1 VDFANPVNE
10 EMNQSTLVYSHQTP
24 PTGRNAYQFCCIHI
38 TRCISNKDARRIIPD
53 HSSEAAASVHKRRTF
68 STLRING
75 GNEVCLNPG
84 KTLQFHP
91 AALGDTNSAKN
102 PTEVYSQRHPHER
115 PSNFS
120 PATWQ
125 LIVTFALWIVFTVLP
140 ISTVTAGDSV
150 LITVALDAFI
160 SGFPV

>member
-1 VDFANPVNE
+1 
-10 EMNQSTLVYSHQTP
+10 M
-24 PTGRNAYQFCCIHI
+24 
-38 TRCISNKDARRIIPD
+38 
-53 HSSEAAASVHKRRTF
+53 
-68 STLRING
+68 LRING
-75 GNEVCLNPG
+75 SNEVFLSPR

-91 AALGDTNSAKN
+91 AASGDTNLAKN
-102 PTEVYSQRHPHER
+102 STEIYSRKHLHGR

-125 LIVTFALWIVFTVLP
+125 LMVTFALWIVFTVLP
-140 ISTVTAGDSV
+140 ISTVTADDSV